1 MQCCLINEMMI
12 DGILILYIIFTINQN
27 NNPKPTCPQSVS
39 TTRGMKEESAMLLA
53 WKPTHCTFSQLFS
66 YNPSIAICWKGCDYA
81 VGRVNDPK
89 GRDEAQ
95 RMCKRFT
102 TESMFTRSD
111 ELDNIKDLRVFSEM
125 FPTRPENIYRACL
138 SGIRRQKH

>member
-1 MQCCLINEMMI
+1 
-12 DGILILYIIFTINQN
+12 
-27 NNPKPTCPQSVS
+27 
-39 TTRGMKEESAMLLA
+39 MLHV
-53 WKPTHCTFSQLFS
+53 WKPTPCNFFVYLPS

-89 GRDEAQ
+89 LRDEAE

-102 TESMFTRSD
+102 TESMFTRTG

-138 SGIRRQKH
+138 SGIRRQRY

>member
-1 MQCCLINEMMI
+1 MQ
-12 DGILILYIIFTINQN
+12 ILIFYIIFTINQPN
-27 NNPKPTCPQSVS
+27 NQTPACHPSVS
-39 TTRGMKEESAMLLA
+39 TTPVTRAASAMPPA
-53 WKPTHCTFSQLFS
+53 WKPIHCTSPHNFS

-89 GRDEAQ
+89 GRDEAE

-102 TESMFTRSD
+102 TESMFTRTG

-125 FPTRPENIYRACL
+125 FPTRP
-138 SGIRRQKH
+138 